1 MGHSC
6 NVTAQLSHVACPEY
20 LKYRTGRP
28 RYWKKTN
35 LGSLSGPFLK
45 FPLVSNVHVNG
56 NVKRHHILPRL
67 WEGQEGH
74 KDYKWET
81 HGGEVQPQKSALKH
95 YQPLS
100 STLMHYQ
107 AGERVPLDDRA
118 GGERELEP
126 DVRRG
131 SCFRS
136 VPSHSCSLLFW
147 VGSIA
152 VDGFAAFYKGE
163 W

>member
-1 MGHSC
+1 M
-6 NVTAQLSHVACPEY
+6 TPL
-20 LKYRTGRP
+20 
-28 RYWKKTN
+28 
-35 LGSLSGPFLK
+35 PFLALSRE
-45 FPLVSNVHVNG
+45 FIRFGSATLPLVSNVNVNG
-56 NVKRHHILPRL
+56 KVKHHHILPRL

-81 HGGEVQPQKSALKH
+81 HGGEVQPPKSSLKH
-95 YQPLS
+95 S
-100 STLMHYQ
+100 Q

-147 VGSIA
+147 VGSLA
-152 VDGFAAFYKGE
+152 CNGFAAVHYKGRVQIIKME
-163 W
+163 I